1 MVYEKKCSECGK
13 ILDFGGEDPEEDDY
27 KPGGLPE
34 NAMRFNDNLYCKE
47 CVKEF
52 VEFGTGNLMNKID
65 NLEENINDIQ
75 KELGIEKNMND

>member
-27 KPGGLPE
+27 TPEGLPE
-34 NAMRFNDNLYCKE
+34 NAMRFNDKLYCKE

-52 VEFGTGNLMNKID
+52 VEFGTGSLMEKIQ
-65 NLEENINDIQ
+65 NLEESLNDIQ